1 MANLNSSDEPAPDTP
16 TEDNP
21 DEAEAEPLATDQVV
35 EAAAADD
42 DLAGLTAEKFVE
54 SWDQLSTRAREAGV
68 RPVKVLLGTYASK
81 FFSAV
86 EGLLEGI
93 EGKREGP
100 RK

>member
-1 MANLNSSDEPAPDTP
+1 MANLNSSDEPAP
-16 TEDNP
+16 EDNP
-21 DEAEAEPLATDQVV
+21 DEETPAVV
-35 EAAAADD
+35 EAAADD

-68 RPVKVLLGTYASK
+68 RPVRVLLGTYAQK
-81 FFSAV
+81 FFGAV

-93 EGKREGP
+93 EGKRDGP

>member
-1 MANLNSSDEPAPDTP
+1 MANLNSSDEPAPK
-16 TEDNP
+16 DNP
-21 DEAEAEPLATDQVV
+21 DEETPAVV
-35 EAAAADD
+35 EAVDD
-42 DLAGLTAEKFVE
+42 DELAGLTAEKFVE

-93 EGKREGP
+93 EGKRDGP

>member
-1 MANLNSSDEPAPDTP
+1 MANLNSSDEPAP
-16 TEDNP
+16 EDNP
-21 DEAEAEPLATDQVV
+21 DEETPAVAE
-35 EAAAADD
+35 AAADD

-68 RPVKVLLGTYASK
+68 RPVKVLLGTYAQK
-81 FFSAV
+81 FFGAV

>member
-1 MANLNSSDEPAPDTP
+1 MANPTSSDEPVPK
-16 TEDNP
+16 DNP
-21 DEAEAEPLATDQVV
+21 DEETPAVV
-35 EAAAADD
+35 EAAADD

-68 RPVKVLLGTYASK
+68 RPVKVLLGTYAQK
-81 FFSAV
+81 FFGAV

-93 EGKREGP
+93 EGKRDGP

>member
-1 MANLNSSDEPAPDTP
+1 MANLNSSDEPAP
-16 TEDNP
+16 EDNP
-21 DEAEAEPLATDQVV
+21 DEETPAVV
-35 EAAAADD
+35 EAAADD

-68 RPVKVLLGTYASK
+68 RPVKVLLGTYAQK
-81 FFSAV
+81 FFGAV

-93 EGKREGP
+93 EGKRDGP

>member
-35 EAAAADD
+35 EAAVDD

-68 RPVKVLLGTYASK
+68 RPVKVLLGTYAQK
-81 FFSAV
+81 FFGAV

>member
-1 MANLNSSDEPAPDTP
+1 MANLNDSSAEPAPA
-16 TEDNP
+16 DNP
-21 DEAEAEPLATDQVV
+21 DEETPAVV
-35 EAAAADD
+35 EAAADD

-93 EGKREGP
+93 EGKRDGP

>member
-1 MANLNSSDEPAPDTP
+1 MANLNSSDEPAPK
-16 TEDNP
+16 DNP
-21 DEAEAEPLATDQVV
+21 DEETPAVV
-35 EAAAADD
+35 EAAADDD
-42 DLAGLTAEKFVE
+42 DLSGLTAEKFVE

-68 RPVKVLLGTYASK
+68 RPVKVLLGTYAQK

-93 EGKREGP
+93 EGKRDGP

>member
-1 MANLNSSDEPAPDTP
+1 MANLHDSPDEPAPDTSP
-16 TEDNP
+16 EDNP
-21 DEAEAEPLATDQVV
+21 DEETPAVV
-35 EAAAADD
+35 EAAADD

-93 EGKREGP
+93 EGRRAGP

>member
-35 EAAAADD
+35 EAAADD

-54 SWDQLSTRAREAGV
+54 SWDQLSTRAREAGM
-68 RPVKVLLGTYASK
+68 RPVRVLLGTYASK
-81 FFSAV
+81 FFGAV

>member
-1 MANLNSSDEPAPDTP
+1 MANLHDSSAEPAP
-16 TEDNP
+16 EDNP
-21 DEAEAEPLATDQVV
+21 DEETPAVV
-35 EAAAADD
+35 EAAADD

-93 EGKREGP
+93 EGKRDGP

>member
-1 MANLNSSDEPAPDTP
+1 MANLNSSDEPAPK
-16 TEDNP
+16 DNP
-21 DEAEAEPLATDQVV
+21 DEETPAVV
-35 EAAAADD
+35 EAAADD

-68 RPVKVLLGTYASK
+68 RPVKVLLGTYAQK

>member
-1 MANLNSSDEPAPDTP
+1 MANLNSSDEPAPK
-16 TEDNP
+16 DNP
-21 DEAEAEPLATDQVV
+21 DEETPAAV
-35 EAAAADD
+35 EAVDD
-42 DLAGLTAEKFVE
+42 DELAGLTAEKFVE

-68 RPVKVLLGTYASK
+68 RPVKVLLGTYAQK
-81 FFSAV
+81 FFGAV

>member
-1 MANLNSSDEPAPDTP
+1 MANLNSSDEPAP
-16 TEDNP
+16 EDNP
-21 DEAEAEPLATDQVV
+21 DEETPAVV
-35 EAAAADD
+35 EAAADD

-68 RPVKVLLGTYASK
+68 RPVKVLLGTYAQK
-81 FFSAV
+81 FFGAV